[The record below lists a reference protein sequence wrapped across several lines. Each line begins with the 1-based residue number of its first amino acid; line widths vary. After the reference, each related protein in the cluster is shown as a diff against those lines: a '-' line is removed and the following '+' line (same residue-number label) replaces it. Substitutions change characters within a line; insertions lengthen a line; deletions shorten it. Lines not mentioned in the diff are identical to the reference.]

1 MSDIRLES
9 PPGVKVITIPEFID
23 YIRRFMRDNPFLNRL
38 TDGYESSDEDIM
50 DAIEDAIDDFNQTPP
65 FISTYNL
72 RNPPPKSMLK
82 RGVVICLLES
92 LGLLDTR
99 NSLQYSDGGLNVNID
114 KTPAIQSW
122 IQLFTN
128 KYEEKKIRWKTACNI
143 EGGLGQGGLS
153 SEYTLVNSQAL
164 MDSF

>member
-1 MSDIRLES
+1 MSDIRMVA
-9 PPGVKVITIPEFID
+9 PPGVQVVTIPEFIK
-23 YIRRFMRDNPFLNRL
+23 YIRGFMRDNPYLNRL
-38 TDGYESSDEDIM
+38 TDGYESSDQDIM
-50 DAIEDAIDDFNQTPP
+50 DAIEDAMDDFNQTPP
-65 FISTYNL
+65 FIGTFNL
-72 RNPPPKSMLK
+72 QCPPPKSIFK
-82 RGVVICLLES
+82 RGIVICLLES

-99 NSLQYSDGGLNVNID
+99 NSLQFSDGGLNVNTD

-128 KYEEKKIRWKTACNI
+128 KYEEKKIRWKTSVNI
-143 EGGLGQGGLS
+143 ERSFGQGSIS